1 MALVLTRTKFWTFR
15 TNANFSTNHH
25 YAVNQALRKMSFTTQ
40 VVVTGKLVSMY
51 FCRSFRF
58 RLSKK
63 VNSYQAKYFVELG
76 GHSRTKKNLNLQ
88 NGKPLKIQIPE
99 MIIHPI
105 PSKTDFG
112 AVASEGV
119 FLESR

>member
-1 MALVLTRTKFWTFR
+1 M
-15 TNANFSTNHH
+15 
-25 YAVNQALRKMSFTTQ
+25 
-40 VVVTGKLVSMY
+40 
-51 FCRSFRF
+51 
-58 RLSKK
+58 KK
-63 VNSYQAKYFVELG
+63 VNSYQAKYFAELG
-76 GHSRTKKNLNLQ
+76 SHSRTKENLNLQ

>member
-1 MALVLTRTKFWTFR
+1 M
-15 TNANFSTNHH
+15 
-25 YAVNQALRKMSFTTQ
+25 NQALRKMSFTTQ